1 MTAKSSTSPRSDAER
16 DADRTVTVSPD
27 GDGDIAYA
35 DYGRPDG
42 APVVFLHGTPGSRKL
57 GSLFDSAAD
66 ETGVRVLAPDRPG
79 YGRSDPR
86 PGRSVRDAGAF
97 VGTVLDDADVQT
109 AGLVAFSGGA
119 PSALATA
126 ATRPNRV
133 ESVDIVSGA
142 TPPDVGGETPAV
154 QRFLARLATTTPA
167 VLRGLFYG
175 QAWVADRLGPSVVVS
190 QYTADAESIPNPEAE
205 VIRADFVEA
214 FARSRRGAVTEFRNA
229 ARDWGVRFEE
239 VTTPVRF
246 WHGDSDANV
255 PIGGVRRLEKR
266 LPNARLR
273 VLDDADHLETLLR
286 CIPDVMERHR

>member
-1 MTAKSSTSPRSDAER
+1 MTAKSSTSPRPDAER
-16 DADRTVTVSPD
+16 DTDRTVTASTD

-35 DYGRPDG
+35 EYGRPDG

-66 ETGVRVLAPDRPG
+66 EAGVRVLAPDRPG

-86 PGRSVRDAGAF
+86 PDRSIRDAGAF
-97 VGTVLDDADVQT
+97 VGAVLDDADVRT

-126 ATRPNRV
+126 ATRPDRV
-133 ESVDIVSGA
+133 ERVDIVSGA

-154 QRFLARLATTTPA
+154 QQFLARLATTTPA
-167 VLRGLFYG
+167 VLRGLLRG

-190 QYTADAESIPNPEAE
+190 QYTENAESIPDAEAE
-205 VIRADFVEA
+205 VVRADFVEA
-214 FARSRRGAVTEFRNA
+214 FARSRRGAATEFRNA
-229 ARDWGVRFEE
+229 ATDWGVRFEE
-239 VTTPVRF
+239 ITTPVNF
-246 WHGDSDANV
+246 WHGENDANV
-255 PIGGVRRLEKR
+255 PIDGVRRLEER
-266 LPNARLR
+266 IPNARLR

-286 CIPDVMERHR
+286 CIPDVIERHR